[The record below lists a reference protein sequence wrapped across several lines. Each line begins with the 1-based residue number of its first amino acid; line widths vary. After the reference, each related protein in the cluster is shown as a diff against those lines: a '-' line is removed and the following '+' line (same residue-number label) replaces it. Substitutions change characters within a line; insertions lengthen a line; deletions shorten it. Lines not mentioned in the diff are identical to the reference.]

1 VERTKARSK
10 PSSASRSGA
19 SLPLATCHLP
29 LQRGFTLIELIIAIV
44 VIGVAVGG
52 VMLLVANVAA
62 RSVDPMIQT
71 QAVYIAQSYLE
82 EALLRPYDGPADCA
96 GPRDQW
102 LGVAAYD
109 CINAQTPTDQQGN
122 GLPGLSA
129 YRVTVNVSDTSL
141 GGVAARRVEGRSA
154 TRASPSIS
162 HWSATGRSTEQC
174 AEARDK

>member
-1 VERTKARSK
+1 MPAIAKQDETAAGTARPIFSF
-10 PSSASRSGA
+10 P
-19 SLPLATCHLP
+19 LPNSPFP

-44 VIGVAVGG
+44 VIGAAVGG

-71 QAVYIAQSYLE
+71 QAVYVAQSYLE

-102 LGVAAYD
+102 QGVSAYD

-129 YRVTVNVSDTSL
+129 YRVTVNVSDATL
-141 GGVAARRVEGRSA
+141 GGVATRRVEVQVRHTAQPIDLRLSGY
-154 TRASPSIS
+154 RA
-162 HWSATGRSTEQC
+162 AY
-174 AEARDK
+174 